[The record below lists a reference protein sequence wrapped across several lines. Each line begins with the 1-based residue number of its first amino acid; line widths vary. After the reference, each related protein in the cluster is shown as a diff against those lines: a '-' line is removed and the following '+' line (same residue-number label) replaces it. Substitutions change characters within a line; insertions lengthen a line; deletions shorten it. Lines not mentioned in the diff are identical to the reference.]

1 MPIDPKSVNDS
12 FKDFSG
18 LIGTIRTKAFR
29 STHSAAGRPKNVG
42 IGERIIDKAFAEQ
55 LYGDN
60 KTFMSKYREFEK
72 LYYEELSDTK
82 NVRRSF
88 VKGLDVD
95 FMRQVGSIDL
105 SILSLDSRKN
115 LESHFAGSVLKM
127 EELFSNAGM
136 PTKQLPS
143 ASAYRIPTMFE
154 VDQGLEHPAQ
164 VMLNKMIFNIDPT
177 SSSIADIRFGSTNI
191 ASADDLERNLFQIQK
206 MRDPNG
212 SKLLDFTPNAD
223 GSAKKV
229 ITFDVE
235 TTGLG
240 SGSQVRSVSLSS
252 KTSLDEMG
260 KTLST
265 SFGYDSPRLGGILVG
280 PGLSDTLS
288 GFISKG
294 EKLQNIAESEPEFLE
309 NMKGV
314 LKNLIDADQ
323 ITGHNVNFDITQ
335 MLRTM
340 SGMKGYKADKE
351 LQGLVGTFLEKK
363 QSNKMFIIDTLE
375 LGRAYIT
382 GKAQDVISGNTDSVV
397 RGEEYIKK
405 FFSTESLADI
415 TTGGKSTYVGVEN
428 FVMNTNL
435 LDLMADEK
443 HAPQIFEKIFQGSHI
458 AETDTILQE
467 HILKYMHTGKLDFRN
482 AKNASTQAP
491 AELLELARR
500 QVFKSA
506 ATTAVTNIAN
516 PRILTNTALNF
527 VQEDEGLKGVRAI
540 ISFEDILTKDL
551 LKESADKSLVQ
562 NRMNSNISEGFI
574 KFDKGNFKLFTG
586 AQQEGMVL
594 EEAGAREH
602 LRKLIKDAQDDS
614 KIESINF
621 RGKTIGSYNAAE
633 KLIMSLGISFEQS
646 SGMEIMSR
654 AMKTTA
660 ADIDSQ
666 KYVENVG
673 NLYKNF
679 SDSPDK
685 MHIRDI
691 MRNNG
696 SFEAKQNFSS
706 GLNMGRFG
714 RFGAVH
720 VEAQLLSHAQSSL
733 AAGNKYGFL
742 GVKET
747 VISNAVASA
756 TSSLSQEIYETA
768 VKGGFG
774 DLSEGISKRY
784 AFAAS
789 PEIADVTSQ
798 FGINTFKKQSTFRLT
813 GQSGDQAKKILL
825 DYSYFKNLKVA
836 GSSLT
841 VGEQIAQG
849 KVSASLSV
857 AERSDADGMYKTI
870 NMVWKA
876 GQDESKLTART
887 IAESLYDDFIKSDDY
902 KDKLSSKMGELHSRE
917 ALEDMEKQKA
927 AFKISYEGKSRK
939 EAIEEI
945 TKSIEER
952 GVGIASFGDRF
963 NQDVVEGMAETISR
977 NGMDIANDNANR
989 AATIQADIIDEVGDN
1004 VTFGHYYD
1012 KKTIDSGGSTARAR
1026 LTAANQS
1033 ALADASKVGEDL
1045 LNDPKLLRTAV
1056 TNLSSARKKTGLST
1070 AVENYHKFKRPVGIA
1085 ALGLTAL
1092 AGGYYLGKRKQETNL
1107 YDETLDEQPTESF
1120 RQNRPNSFNSPVTS
1134 LNSVRRDPLVTAG
1147 VVGNLDNRK
1156 IGHTQMGNNKYNH
1169 LYGG

>member
-1 MPIDPKSVNDS
+1 MAIDPESVNPA
-12 FKDFSG
+12 FRNFSK
-18 LIGTIRTKAFR
+18 LIGTIRENVFG
-29 STHSAAGRPKNVG
+29 STAVPENVG
-42 IGERIIDKAFAEQ
+42 IGERIIDNTFAEQ
-55 LYGDN
+55 LYGGKDAQGTWKN
-60 KTFMSKYREFEK
+60 SPFMTKYREFEK
-72 LYYEELSDTK
+72 LYYEKLSDTK
-82 NVRRSF
+82 NVRSSF

-95 FMRQVGSIDL
+95 LMRRVGSIDL
-105 SILSLDSRKN
+105 SILNLQSRKE
-115 LESHFAGSVLKM
+115 LEEFFSGNVLKM
-127 EELFSNAGM
+127 EDLFKNAGM

-143 ASAYRIPTMFE
+143 GSAYRIPTMFE

-177 SSSIADIRFGSTNI
+177 SRSIADVRFGSTNI
-191 ASADDLERNLFQIQK
+191 ASADDLERNTFQIAK

-288 GFISKG
+288 SFISRG
-294 EKLQNIAESEPEFLE
+294 ENLENMVTDEAGFLK

-314 LKNLIDADQ
+314 LEDLVNADQ

-340 SGMKGYKADKE
+340 SGMKGYKADEE
-351 LQGLVGTFLEKK
+351 LQGLVTQFTEKK
-363 QSNKMFIIDTLE
+363 KMNNMYVIDTLE

-405 FFSTESLADI
+405 FFSTESLADVA
-415 TTGGKSTYVGVEN
+415 TGGKSTYVGVEN

-443 HAPQIFEKIFQGSHI
+443 HAPQIFENIFRGSHI
-458 AETDTILQE
+458 AQTDTMLQE
-467 HILKYMHTGKLDFRN
+467 HILKYIHTGKLDFRDAN
-482 AKNASTQAP
+482 NASAQAP

-500 QVFKSA
+500 TVFKSA
-506 ATTAVTNIAN
+506 ATTAVTNIAD
-516 PRILTNTALNF
+516 PRHLTNTALNF

-540 ISFEDILTKDL
+540 ITGQEAVDKGLINTLTPNQL
-551 LKESADKSLVQ
+551 
-562 NRMNSNISEGFI
+562 SEQAFI
-574 KFDKGNFKLFTG
+574 KFDKGSFKLFTG
-586 AQQEGMVL
+586 AEKEGIVLQQQN
-594 EEAGAREH
+594 AKEH
-602 LRKLIKDAQDDS
+602 LRGLIKSAID
-614 KIESINF
+614 ESNSQSISF
-621 RGKTIGSYNAAE
+621 GGKTIGSYNPAE
-633 KLIMSLGISFEQS
+633 KQIMSLGISFEQS

-654 AMKTTA
+654 AMKTAA
-660 ADIDSQ
+660 ADIDSE

-706 GLNMGRFG
+706 GLNMGR
-714 RFGAVH
+714 RGALE
-720 VEAQLLSHAQSSL
+720 VEAQLVSHAQSSL

-747 VISNAVASA
+747 VISNILSSGTAS
-756 TSSLSQEIYETA
+756 SSRGIYDKA
-768 VKGGFG
+768 IQGGFG
-774 DLSEGISKRY
+774 DLSEDISKKF
-784 AFAAS
+784 AFASSDA
-789 PEIADVTSQ
+789 IADVTSQ
-798 FGINTFKKQSTFRLT
+798 FGIHTYAKQSTFRLT
-813 GQSGDQAKKILL
+813 GQDGGQAKKILL
-825 DYSYFKNLKVA
+825 NYDYFKSLTIDKT
-836 GSSLT
+836 SSLT
-841 VGEQIAQG
+841 VGDQIAQG
-849 KVSASLSV
+849 KVSTAFSV
-857 AERSDADGMYKTI
+857 AERIDDGEMYKTI
-870 NMVWKA
+870 NVFWRA
-876 GQDESKLTART
+876 GRDESKLTART
-887 IAESLYDDFIKSDDY
+887 IAENLYEDFIETDNY
-902 KDKLSSKMGELHSRE
+902 KNKLSSGMGQVHSQE
-917 ALEDMEKQKA
+917 ALRDMEIQKA
-927 AFKISYEGKSRK
+927 AFD
-939 EAIEEI
+939 EAYKPMKKADAIAEI

-952 GVGIASFGDRF
+952 GVGIASFGDKT
-963 NQDVVEGMAETISR
+963 NQDVVENMVEGLSR
-977 NGMDIANDNANR
+977 NGMDIANDNA
-989 AATIQADIIDEVGDN
+989 AHASTMQATILDDTAGDN
-1004 VTFGHYYD
+1004 LTLGHVYD
-1012 KKTIDSGGSTARAR
+1012 QKVIDAGGPNAKAR
-1026 LTAANQS
+1026 LASANES
-1033 ALADASKVGEDL
+1033 ALADASKVGADL
-1045 LNDPKLLRTAV
+1045 SNDPNLLRRAV
-1056 TNLSSARKKTGLST
+1056 TNLSSSRKKTALST
-1070 AVENYHKFKRPVGIA
+1070 AVENYNKFKGPVGIA

-1107 YDETLDEQPTESF
+1107 YDETLDQQPTESF